1 MDDAANP
8 GGRKRKASSD
18 QEPAAPSGTRTS
30 TACNALFLRTPTC
43 ILGARKAL
51 GRIETRDLV
60 PMEIRACLPV
70 AKQFQLFA
78 QLLASLGGP
87 LNARM
92 ESQLPL
98 ASGIPLIFVSS
109 WKEQI
114 NRSLVKIDAR
124 WQGTAYQGCTMILNA
139 NLVNNRGIY
148 PELRCFLE
156 QTKEDMQFKYTFQ
169 ELSYEN
175 DRTWKVLE
183 EGSTNDDVWKII
195 ESAMEDL
202 STPGDY
208 PRVGVFCNLLK
219 PSGGT
224 LSMEANV
231 LRVQEVF

>member
-18 QEPAAPSGTRTS
+18 QEPAPSGTRTS
-30 TACNALFLRTPTC
+30 TACNALFLRTPTW
-43 ILGARKAL
+43 ILGARKAR
-51 GRIETRDLV
+51 GRIETRDVV

-87 LNARM
+87 LNAHV

-109 WKEQI
+109 WQEEI
-114 NRSLVKIDAR
+114 NHSLIKIDAR
-124 WQGTAYQGCTMILNA
+124 WQGPVYQGCTMILNA
-139 NLVNNRGIY
+139 NLLNNRGIY

-156 QTKEDMQFKYTFQ
+156 QTKDMQFKYTFQ
-169 ELSYEN
+169 ELSFEN
-175 DRTWKVLE
+175 NRTWKVLE

-202 STPGDY
+202 SSPGHY
-208 PRVGVFCNLLK
+208 PRVSVFCHLLK

-231 LRVQEVF
+231 SRVPEVF